1 MPTQIIA
8 ELKED
13 NTTAG
18 ILTNMSTTA
27 DSAYRYVGTD
37 SWGFNFDAFSAAAA
51 RLGAA
56 VNSGGIPSVFYVG
69 DDGYLRRFAADTQG
83 HWHEDNS
90 EDDSKWPAA
99 DAASADFGLAYD
111 AYGNR
116 IWAYYES
123 QGRMVQAYQSAVDV
137 WEDFAALAT
146 YNASLDADGTLADPS
161 SSSSS
166 GSDSGSGSSSSASSS
181 GSLSTSA
188 KTGLGVGLGLGIPLL
203 CAALAAAFLL
213 RRRRRRHNDLR
224 RAQLEGAGGLGG
236 SGGKDDDGRYPT
248 GTTATTSPSPHSPGG
263 PTDQNQ
269 GYWQDGM
276 WIEKTAT
283 AYYAGGPGAAA
294 RRAEQLGEL
303 PVVPVYEMPGHND
316 HHEMPAGP

>member
-8 ELKED
+8 ELKDD

-27 DSAYRYVGTD
+27 DSEYRYVATD
-37 SWGFNFDAFSAAAA
+37 SWGFNFDSFSAAAA

-56 VNSGGIPSVFYVG
+56 VNSGGIPSVFYIG
-69 DDGYLRRFAADTQG
+69 SDGYLRRFAADTQG

-99 DAASADFGLAYD
+99 DADSADFGLAYD
-111 AYGNR
+111 APGNR
-116 IWAYYES
+116 IWAYYAS
-123 QGRMVQAYQSAVDV
+123 QGRMVQVYQSAVDV

-146 YNASLDADGTLADPS
+146 YNASLAADGTLADPS

-166 GSDSGSGSSSSASSS
+166 GASGSDSGFGSGSSSSSSS
-181 GSLSTSA
+181 GLSTGA
-188 KTGLGVGLGLGIPLL
+188 KTGIGVSVGLGVPLL
-203 CAALAAAFLL
+203 CAALATAFFL
-213 RRRRRRHNDLR
+213 RRRRAAAVAARRT
-224 RAQLEGAGGLGG
+224 QLEGT
-236 SGGKDDDGRYPT
+236 GKDDSERRYP
-248 GTTATTSPSPHSPGG
+248 TATTSPSPHSPGVG
-263 PTDQNQ
+263 PVPDQNQ

-276 WIEKTAT
+276 WVEKTAT
-283 AYYAGGPGAAA
+283 AYYAGGPGADGP

-303 PVVPVYEMPGHND
+303 PVVPVYEMPGHHD
-316 HHEMPAGP
+316 RHEMPAGP